1 MNSLLDSNTTS
12 HSNEPNTDRIISLLQ
27 DQIEFLQ
34 EQLKSKDKIINS
46 LKENISRNEC
56 MFFSQKAT
64 TLKTPENQS
73 NYN

>member
-64 TLKTPENQS
+64 TLKTPGNQS

>member
-1 MNSLLDSNTTS
+1 MNSLLDSSTTS